1 MWGEVRRI
9 PLLRG
14 SVNREERRVFEG
26 FLSPAQRSRPPR
38 DRSCSSPERSPDRPY
53 QLAAL
58 TVRTATAP
66 QITPIR
72 TPRVASPLHH
82 STPRLTNSDTTINT
96 PMDNST
102 VAANLE
108 HILDSLAAYACLS
121 LWCAQPSP
129 MQSGYLSDRSA
140 SISLV
145 LLLLAEGLAQFLLL
159 FLWQVGRDDLE
170 VVLPELVDNPVR
182 GGGSAGQS
190 EQRRGTFRHLLSH
203 LLDEIVVYPNVGH
216 RTRKCSHPSP
226 DRRAEERYEEDQP
239 EQETPEGSTHRSHA
253 GRAGQLAGLR
263 LLVALGPAEHSSV
276 LEGDHLSLLQTLQ
289 SDEHSICSVGIVELQ
304 YR

>member
-66 QITPIR
+66 QITLIR

-159 FLWQVGRDDLE
+159 FLWQVGGDDLE
-170 VVLPELVDNPVR
+170 VVLPELVDYSLRRRRPAGEREQSR
-182 GGGSAGQS
+182 GS
-190 EQRRGTFRHLLSH
+190 RRHFLAHLP
-203 LLDEIVVYPNVGH
+203 DEIVVDSYVGH
-216 RTRKCSHPSP
+216 RTRKRSHPSP
-226 DRRAEERYEEDQP
+226 NRRAKEGHEEDQP
-239 EQETPEGSTHRSHA
+239 EQETPECAT
-253 GRAGQLAGLR
+253 
-263 LLVALGPAEHSSV
+263 
-276 LEGDHLSLLQTLQ
+276 
-289 SDEHSICSVGIVELQ
+289 
-304 YR
+304 